1 MMSAALHTSYNVSKG
16 TLLVVDDLPE
26 NLVVLTD
33 FLEYEGFQILLAYDG
48 KQALAM
54 TEQLLP
60 DLILLDVLMPELD
73 GFEVCR
79 YLKSQQDTKHIPI
92 IFMTALSETVDKV
105 NGFKLGAVD
114 YITKPLQ
121 REEVLVRIRAQ
132 IDFHNLQQ
140 QLTQQNQFLKTEIE
154 RRKQV
159 ERSLQNTAS
168 LLAERTAL
176 LEKRSIELQRR
187 NDELDRFSTMVT
199 HELRDPLGWVVT
211 KIDTLLASYTFNMH
225 LSESLH
231 EISDKS
237 ESMLNSI
244 DALLS
249 LATILRTNYVRVLPL
264 DMLLMLRNLIDTR
277 LAYLI
282 TEHQG
287 KIILPENLPLAKG
300 HSILVEEVWVNY
312 LSNALKYS
320 GEPGAIYVGAEEGA
334 EGMIN
339 FWVRDQGRELSAK
352 ECDSLF
358 NPPQY
363 LQEKSAK
370 AHGLGLL
377 IARQIV
383 EKLGGK
389 VWIESKQGIGNTF
402 YFSLPKA
409 E

>member
-1 MMSAALHTSYNVSKG
+1 MSAALQTNRAFKG

-26 NLVVLTD
+26 NLVLLTD

-54 TEQLLP
+54 TEHLLP

-79 YLKSQQDTKHIPI
+79 YLKSQRDTKHIPI

-121 REEVLVRIRAQ
+121 REEVLVRIRTH
-132 IDFHNLQQ
+132 IDFHGVQQ
-140 QLTQQNQFLKTEIE
+140 KLTQQNQFLKTEIE
-154 RRKQV
+154 HRKQV
-159 ERSLQNTAS
+159 EQSLQNTAS
-168 LLAERTAL
+168 LLAERTAQ

-187 NDELDRFSTMVT
+187 NDELDRFSSMVT

-211 KIDTLLASYTFNMH
+211 KIDTLLASYTFNQH
-225 LSESLH
+225 LNESLR
-231 EISDKS
+231 EIGYKA
-237 ESMLNSI
+237 ESMLDSI

-249 LATILRTNYVRVLPL
+249 LASVLRANYVRVLPL
-264 DMLLMLRNLIDTR
+264 DMLLMLRNVIETR

-282 TEHQG
+282 EEHQG
-287 KIILPENLPLAKG
+287 RIILPDSLPLARG
-300 HSILVEEVWVNY
+300 HSVLVEEVWVNY

-320 GEPGAIYVGAEEGA
+320 GDPSTIRVGAERGEN
-334 EGMIN
+334 GMVN
-339 FWVRDQGRELSAK
+339 FWVRDQGKALSAK
-352 ECDSLF
+352 ECESLF
-358 NPPQY
+358 NPPVA
-363 LQEKSAK
+363 LQDKFAK
-370 AHGLGLL
+370 GHGLGLL
-377 IARQIV
+377 IVRQIV

-389 VWIESKQGIGNTF
+389 VWIESKPGLGNTF
-402 YFSLPKA
+402 YFSLP
-409 E
+409 ESE

>member
-1 MMSAALHTSYNVSKG
+1 MMSAALRTPKVSKG

-26 NLVVLTD
+26 NLVLLTD
-33 FLEYEGFQILLAYDG
+33 FLEYEGFQIVLAYDG

-54 TEQLLP
+54 TEHLLP

-105 NGFKLGAVD
+105 NGFKLGAAD

-121 REEVLVRIRAQ
+121 REEVLVRIRAH
-132 IDFHNLQQ
+132 IDVHNLQQ
-140 QLTQQNQFLKTEIE
+140 QLTQQNHFFKTEIE
-154 RRKQV
+154 HRKQI
-159 ERSLQNTAS
+159 ERSLQNTAN
-168 LLAERTAL
+168 LLAERTAQ

-187 NDELDRFSTMVT
+187 NDELDRFSSMVT

-211 KIDTLLASYTFNMH
+211 KIDTLLASYTFNLH
-225 LSESLH
+225 LSESLC
-231 EISDKS
+231 EISNKS

-249 LATILRTNYVRVLPL
+249 LAAVLRSNYIRVLPL
-264 DMLLMLRNLIDTR
+264 DMLLMLRHLINTR
-277 LAYLI
+277 LAYVI
-282 TEHQG
+282 AGHQG
-287 KIILPENLPLAKG
+287 KIILPDSLPLAKG
-300 HSILVEEVWVNY
+300 HSVLVEEVWVNY

-320 GEPGAIYVGAEEGA
+320 GEPDSIRVGAERGEA
-334 EGMIN
+334 GMVY
-339 FWVRDQGRELSAK
+339 FWVRDQGKALSTK
-352 ECDSLF
+352 ECEFLF
-358 NPPQY
+358 NPPTS

-370 AHGLGLL
+370 AHSLGLL
-377 IARQIV
+377 IVRQIV

-389 VWIESKQGIGNTF
+389 VWIESQEGVGNTF
-402 YFSLPKA
+402 YFSLPEA

>member
-1 MMSAALHTSYNVSKG
+1 MSAALQTSRASKG

-26 NLVVLTD
+26 NLVLLTD

-48 KQALAM
+48 KQALKM
-54 TEQLLP
+54 TEHLLP

-121 REEVLVRIRAQ
+121 REEVLVRIRTH
-132 IDFHNLQQ
+132 IDFHGVQQ
-140 QLTQQNQFLKTEIE
+140 KLAQQNQFLKTEIE
-154 RRKQV
+154 HRKQI
-159 ERSLQNTAS
+159 EHSLQNTAN
-168 LLAERTAL
+168 LLAERTAQ

-187 NDELDRFSTMVT
+187 NDELDRFSSMVT

-211 KIDTLLASYTFNMH
+211 KIDTLLASYTFNQH
-225 LSESLH
+225 LNESLR
-231 EISDKS
+231 EIGYKA
-237 ESMLNSI
+237 ESMLDSI

-249 LATILRTNYVRVLPL
+249 LASILRANYVRVLPL
-264 DMLLMLRNLIDTR
+264 DMLLMLRNLIETR
-277 LAYLI
+277 LAYLLG
-282 TEHQG
+282 EHKG
-287 KIILPENLPLAKG
+287 RIILPDSLPLAKG
-300 HSILVEEVWVNY
+300 HSVLVEEVWVNY

-320 GEPGAIYVGAEEGA
+320 GDPSNIRVGAERGEN
-334 EGMIN
+334 GMVN
-339 FWVRDQGRELSAK
+339 FWVRDQGKELSAK
-352 ECDSLF
+352 ECESLF
-358 NPPQY
+358 NPPAA
-363 LQEKSAK
+363 LQDKFVK
-370 AHGLGLL
+370 GHGLGLL
-377 IARQIV
+377 IVRQIV

-389 VWIESKQGIGNTF
+389 AWVESKQGVGNTF
-402 YFSLPKA
+402 YFSLPEA

>member
-1 MMSAALHTSYNVSKG
+1 MSAALQTNRVPKG

-26 NLVVLTD
+26 NLVLLTD

-54 TEQLLP
+54 TEHLLP

-105 NGFKLGAVD
+105 HGFKLGAVD

-121 REEVLVRIRAQ
+121 REEVLVRIHAQ
-132 IDFHNLQQ
+132 IDFHGLQHK
-140 QLTQQNQFLKTEIE
+140 LTQQNNFLKTEIE
-154 RRKQV
+154 HRKQI
-159 ERSLQNTAS
+159 EQSLQNTAN
-168 LLAERTAL
+168 LLAERTAQ

-187 NDELDRFSTMVT
+187 NDELDRFSSMVT

-211 KIDTLLASYTFNMH
+211 KIDTLLASYAFNQH
-225 LSESLH
+225 LNESLR
-231 EISDKS
+231 EIGYKA
-237 ESMLNSI
+237 ESMLDSI

-249 LATILRTNYVRVLPL
+249 LASVLRANYVRVLPL
-264 DMLLMLRNLIDTR
+264 DMLLILRNVIDTR
-277 LAYLI
+277 LAYLM
-282 TEHQG
+282 TGQQG
-287 KIILPENLPLAKG
+287 RIILPEGLPFAKG
-300 HSILVEEVWVNY
+300 HAILVEEVWVNY

-320 GEPGAIYVGAEEGA
+320 GDPNSIRVGADRGEA
-334 EGMIN
+334 GMIN
-339 FWVRDQGRELSAK
+339 FWVRDQGKELSAK
-352 ECDSLF
+352 ECESLF
-358 NPPQY
+358 NPPVF
-363 LQEKSAK
+363 LQDKFAK
-370 AHGLGLL
+370 GHGLGLL
-377 IARQIV
+377 IVRQIV

-389 VWIESKQGIGNTF
+389 VWIESKQGVGNTF
-402 YFSLPKA
+402 YFSLPEA